1 MAVKGFDI
9 KIGADTSAFLRALR
23 EMDKPIK
30 DAQRQI
36 QRLNEGLKLD
46 PTNVT
51 ILTSKQQQLANS
63 ITDTKDRLKY
73 LNQEEQKYQDL
84 LAKNGTLTTEQQRLF
99 QRIQGEIAVTEEE
112 LKKLQKEYDNLGS
125 VGLQQVRAIGE
136 KMEDL
141 GTKIQGIGAKLSILS
156 AGVAGLFGKGI
167 SYNMDIDK
175 AQRAF
180 ETFTGSAE
188 EAKEIIDNIRADSR
202 KSLFGTNELINANKL
217 LVSSGINA
225 EIARKSI
232 NDMADILALSG
243 GGNDELNRMAYNL
256 QQIANNGK
264 ATARDIRQFGDAG
277 IPIYKMLA
285 DTLGLTTEEVKD
297 MDISFDI
304 LAETFAKATE
314 EGGKFAHGQEIMA
327 GTTAGSMQIVQ
338 KKFTETLGA
347 LTERLMPIVTRVME
361 KVIEFLDKLNE
372 NPALMNMITNIG
384 LVLIALGP
392 VVTLVGTLMKYGGI
406 ILKNLPSMA
415 TMTNG
420 LKTAISALTSPIG
433 IVIGVVAGLIAIFV
447 HLYQTNEEFRDKVN
461 EAWDNIVKVF
471 EEHVMPAIQSAGELI
486 GSVLDEVWK
495 ILQDIWGMIEPFVK
509 KIFEV
514 LLDWWNTTGS
524 EILGTLFDILGKI
537 FEGAKWLYE
546 HVAKPIIDFLWNNLK
561 PVFDLVF
568 ESVGD
573 AISNAL
579 NVISV
584 VWDNVK
590 PVFESILTFLEDIFE
605 GRWENIWGDV
615 KNIFTSIFSGLG
627 GVFKSLFLNKMISKI
642 NGFIKGINDVSSLI
656 GGGLNIPL
664 IPALAKGGIVNKATL
679 AMVGEGKSA
688 EAVMPLDKL
697 PSLMAEAI
705 QKVGGSNITLQ
716 FYPQQMTEAELEIA
730 FNYVNRRFGVAY

>member
-1 MAVKGFDI
+1 MAKTGFNVT
-9 KIGADTSAFLRALR
+9 IGADTKPFETALR
-23 EMDKPIK
+23 NLNQPIK
-30 DAQRQI
+30 DAQKSL
-36 QRLNEGLKLD
+36 QRLSDGLKLN

-51 ILTSKQQQLANS
+51 LLTEKEKQLGYQIEDTSKKITSLKEAQQNLQNEYAKTGS
-63 ITDTKDRLKY
+63 FT
-73 LNQEEQKYQDL
+73 EEQERTFHKL
-84 LAKNGTLTTEQQRLF
+84 N
-99 QRIQGEIAVTEEE
+99 GEIAVTEEE

-136 KMEDL
+136 KMEAL
-141 GTKIQGIGAKLSILS
+141 GDKIQSVGQKLSIVS
-156 AGVAGLFGKGI
+156 GAVAGLFGIGI
-167 SYNMDIDK
+167 NYDIEIEK
-175 AQRAF
+175 ATKAF

-188 EAKEIIDNIRADSR
+188 EAQAIVNDIKGDS
-202 KSLFGTNELINANKL
+202 KTSIFDTKELINANKL
-217 LVSSGINA
+217 LVSTGIEAGYSRQVIEGLANA
-225 EIARKSI
+225 IA
-232 NDMADILALSG
+232 LTG

-256 QQIANNGK
+256 QQVKNVGK
-264 ATARDIRQFGDAG
+264 ASALDIKQFALAG
-277 IPIYKMLA
+277 VDIYGMLSSYLGKSVEEIKKA
-285 DTLGLTTEEVKD
+285 D
-297 MDISFDI
+297 I
-304 LAETFAKATE
+304 TFEDLSGALIMASS
-314 EGGKFAHGQEIMA
+314 EGGKYYAGQQKMME
-327 GTTAGSMQIVQ
+327 TTSGKMIVMK
-338 KKFTETLGA
+338 KKFEETLGV
-347 LTERLMPIVTRVME
+347 LSEKLMPVVTKLME
-361 KVIEFLDKLNE
+361 KVIQILDKING
-372 NPALMNMITNIG
+372 NPALMNLITNVGIF
-384 LVLIALGP
+384 LVVLGP
-392 VVTLVGTLMKYGGI
+392 LVTTLGTIMKYGGI
-406 ILKNLPSMA
+406 ILKNLPSLT

-433 IVIGVVAGLIAIFV
+433 IVIGVVAGLIAIFI

-495 ILQDIWGMIEPFVK
+495 ILQDVWGMIEPFVK

-524 EILGTLFDILGKI
+524 EIVGTLFDILGTI
-537 FEGAKWLYE
+537 FEGAKWLYD

-590 PVFESILTFLEDIFE
+590 PVFESILTFLEDVFE

-642 NGFIKGINDVSSLI
+642 NGFINGINDVSSLI

-664 IPALAKGGIVNKATL
+664 IPALAKGGIVNRATL

>member
-84 LAKNGTLTTEQQRLF
+84 LAKNGSLTTEQQRLF

-112 LKKLQKEYDNLGS
+112 LKKLQKEYDNFGS

-141 GTKIQGIGAKLSILS
+141 GTKIQSVGQKLSIVS
-156 AGVAGLFGKGI
+156 GAVAGLFGIGI
-167 SYNMDIDK
+167 NYDIEIEK
-175 AQRAF
+175 ATKAF

-188 EAKEIIDNIRADSR
+188 EAQAIVNDIKGDS
-202 KSLFGTNELINANKL
+202 KTSIFDTKELINANKL
-217 LVSSGINA
+217 LVSTGIEADYSRQVIEGLANA
-225 EIARKSI
+225 IA
-232 NDMADILALSG
+232 LTG

-256 QQIANNGK
+256 QQVKNVGK
-264 ATARDIRQFGDAG
+264 ASALDIKQFALAG
-277 IPIYKMLA
+277 VDIYGMLSSYLGKSVEEIKKA
-285 DTLGLTTEEVKD
+285 D
-297 MDISFDI
+297 I
-304 LAETFAKATE
+304 TFEDLSGALIMASS
-314 EGGKFAHGQEIMA
+314 EGGKYYAGQQKMME
-327 GTTAGSMQIVQ
+327 TTSGKMIVMK
-338 KKFTETLGA
+338 KKFEETLGV
-347 LTERLMPIVTRVME
+347 LSEKLMPVVTKLME
-361 KVIEFLDKLNE
+361 KVIQILDKING
-372 NPALMNMITNIG
+372 NPALMNLITNVGIF
-384 LVLIALGP
+384 LVVLGP
-392 VVTLVGTLMKYGGI
+392 LVTTLGTIMKYGGI
-406 ILKNLPSMA
+406 ILKNLPSMT

-471 EEHVMPAIQSAGELI
+471 EEHVMPAIQKAGELI

-495 ILQDIWGMIEPFVK
+495 ILQDLWGMIEPFVK

-514 LLDWWNTTGS
+514 LLNWWNTTGK
-524 EILGTLFDILGKI
+524 EILATLFDILGKI
-537 FEGAKWLYE
+537 FEGVKWVYE
-546 HVAKPIIDFLWNNLK
+546 HIAKPIIDFLWNNLK

-568 ESVGD
+568 ESIGN

-590 PVFESILTFLEDIFE
+590 PVFESILTFLEDVFE

-642 NGFIKGINDVSSLI
+642 NGFINGINDVSSLI

-679 AMVGEGKSA
+679 AMIGEGKSA

>member
-1 MAVKGFDI
+1 MAKTGYNVT
-9 KIGADTSAFLRALR
+9 IGADTKPFETALR
-23 EMDKPIK
+23 NLNQPIK
-30 DAQRQI
+30 DAQKSL
-36 QRLNEGLKLD
+36 QRLSDGLKLN

-51 ILTSKQQQLANS
+51 LITEKEKQLGYQ
-63 ITDTKDRLKY
+63 IEDTNKKLSG
-73 LNQEEQKYQDL
+73 LNEAYRNLQAEYFKTGSFTEEQERTFHKL
-84 LAKNGTLTTEQQRLF
+84 N
-99 QRIQGEIAVTEEE
+99 GEIAVTEEE
-112 LKKLQKEYDNLGS
+112 LKKLQKESANFGS
-125 VGLQQVRAIGE
+125 VGLQQVRAVGE
-136 KMEDL
+136 KMEEL
-141 GTKIQGIGAKLSILS
+141 GSKIQSVGQKLSIVS
-156 AGVAGLFGKGI
+156 AGVAGLFGVGI
-167 SYNMDIDK
+167 NFNMEIEK
-175 AQRAF
+175 STKAF

-188 EAKEIIDNIRADSR
+188 EANEIVSNIRADSK
-202 KSLFGTNELINANKL
+202 KSIFDTTELINANKL
-217 LVSSGINA
+217 LVTAGVDADKARQTINGLA
-225 EIARKSI
+225 DAIA
-232 NDMADILALSG
+232 LTG

-256 QQIANNGK
+256 QQVQNVGK
-264 ATARDIRQFGDAG
+264 ASALDIKQFALAGVDVYGMLGD
-277 IPIYKMLA
+277 Y
-285 DTLGLTTEEVKD
+285 LGKTTKEIKE
-297 MDISFDI
+297 MDI
-304 LAETFAKATE
+304 TFEDLSGALIMASS
-314 EGGKFAHGQEIMA
+314 EGGKYFKGQEEMASTASGQVLIMK
-327 GTTAGSMQIVQ
+327 
-338 KKFTETLGA
+338 KKFEETLGV
-347 LTERLMPIVTRVME
+347 LSEKLMPVVTKLME
-361 KVIEFLDKLNE
+361 KVIQILDKING
-372 NPALMNMITNIG
+372 NPALMNLITNVGIF
-384 LVLIALGP
+384 LVVLAPLVTTLG
-392 VVTLVGTLMKYGGI
+392 TIMKYGGI
-406 ILKNLPSMA
+406 ILKNLPSMT

-471 EEHVMPAIQSAGELI
+471 EEHVMPAIQKAGELI

-495 ILQDIWGMIEPFVK
+495 TLQDIWGMIEPFVK

-514 LLDWWNTTGS
+514 LLEWWNTTGS
-524 EILGTLFDILGKI
+524 EIVGTLFDILGTI
-537 FEGAKWLYE
+537 FDGVKWVYE
-546 HVAKPIIDFLWNNLK
+546 HIAKPIIDFLWNNLK

-579 NVISV
+579 NVISI

-590 PVFESILTFLEDIFE
+590 PVFESILTFLEDVFA

-642 NGFIKGINDVSSLI
+642 NGFIQGINDVSSLI

>member
-30 DAQRQI
+30 DAQKQI

-51 ILTSKQQQLANS
+51 ILTSKQQQLANG

-112 LKKLQKEYDNLGS
+112 LKKLQKEYDNFGS
-125 VGLQQVRAIGE
+125 VGLQQVRAVGE
-136 KMEDL
+136 KMEAL
-141 GTKIQGIGAKLSILS
+141 GDKIQSVGQKLSIVS
-156 AGVAGLFGKGI
+156 GAVAGLFGIGI
-167 SYNMDIDK
+167 NYDIEIEK
-175 AQRAF
+175 ATKAF

-188 EAKEIIDNIRADSR
+188 EAQAIVNDIKGDSKR
-202 KSLFGTNELINANKL
+202 SIFDTKELINANKL
-217 LVSSGINA
+217 LVSTGVEAGYSRQVIEGLANA
-225 EIARKSI
+225 IA
-232 NDMADILALSG
+232 LTG

-256 QQIANNGK
+256 QQVKNVGK
-264 ATARDIRQFGDAG
+264 ASALDIKQFALAG
-277 IPIYKMLA
+277 VDIYGMLSSYLGKSVEEIKKA
-285 DTLGLTTEEVKD
+285 DIT
-297 MDISFDI
+297 FDDLSGALI
-304 LAETFAKATE
+304 MASS
-314 EGGKFAHGQEIMA
+314 EGGKYYAGQQKMME
-327 GTTAGSMQIVQ
+327 TTSGKMIVMK
-338 KKFTETLGA
+338 KKFEETLGV
-347 LTERLMPIVTRVME
+347 LSEKLMPVITKLME
-361 KVIEFLDKLNE
+361 KVIQILDKING
-372 NPALMNMITNIG
+372 NPALMNLITNVGIF
-384 LVLIALGP
+384 LVVLGP
-392 VVTLVGTLMKYGGI
+392 LVTTLGTIMKYGGI
-406 ILKNLPSMA
+406 ILKNLPSLT

-433 IVIGVVAGLIAIFV
+433 IVIGVIAGLIAILV

-461 EAWDNIVKVF
+461 EAWNNIVKVF
-471 EEHVMPAIQSAGELI
+471 EEHVMPAIQKAGELI

-537 FEGAKWLYE
+537 FEGVKWLYDN
-546 HVAKPIIDFLWNNLK
+546 VAKPIIDFLWNNLK

-568 ESVGD
+568 ESIGN

-579 NVISV
+579 NVISD

-590 PVFESILTFLEDIFE
+590 PVFESILNFLEDVFA
-605 GRWENIWGDV
+605 GRWENVWGDV

-642 NGFIKGINDVSSLI
+642 NGFISGINNVSSLI

-679 AMVGEGKSA
+679 AMIGEGKSA